1 VFRRN
6 VRYILYFLF
15 RHLNISPTLSRF
27 SSAQDANSSI
37 KLSRYR
43 TSEQE

>member
-1 VFRRN
+1 MFRHN
-6 VRYILYFLF
+6 IRYILYFLF
-15 RHLNISPTLSRF
+15 RHLKISPTLCHF